1 MFLELKTRDGNKV
14 CINIEQII
22 MIQDVC
28 TGDFDGYTTIHLSGG
43 AVIDTHKSY
52 RTVIQKVERANKRI
66 TIF

>member
-1 MFLELKTRDGNKV
+1 MFLDLETRDGNRV
-14 CINIEQII
+14 CININQII

-28 TGDFDGYTTIHLSGG
+28 TGDFEGYTTIHLSGG

-66 TIF
+66 NIL

>member
-28 TGDFDGYTTIHLSGG
+28 TGDFEGYTTIHLSGG

>member
-1 MFLELKTRDGNKV
+1 MFLELKTRDGNRV
-14 CINIEQII
+14 CININQII

-28 TGDFDGYTTIHLSGG
+28 TDDFDGYTNIELIGG

-66 TIF
+66 TIL

>member
-28 TGDFDGYTTIHLSGG
+28 TGDFEGYTNIHLSGG

-66 TIF
+66 TIL